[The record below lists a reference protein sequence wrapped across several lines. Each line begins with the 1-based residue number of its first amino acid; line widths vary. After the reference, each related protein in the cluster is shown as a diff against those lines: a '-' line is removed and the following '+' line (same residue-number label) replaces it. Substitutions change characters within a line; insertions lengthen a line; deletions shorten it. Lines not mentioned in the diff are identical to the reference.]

1 MELKSLSYI
10 LFLLITIIIYFAS
23 CRKFA
28 AQRLVLIIANISFI
42 LFVSDLRSL
51 FIITFLVSFAYFMGI
66 FIEKA
71 VKDKNKKKSKVLMWF
86 SVIFM
91 IGVLCYFKFFKE
103 SFEILRE
110 AFSSNGFEISKLITP
125 IGLSYYS
132 LSLVGYII
140 DVYHKKHAAERDYL
154 TFFSF
159 VTFFPAIIEGPFS
172 LYRSIG
178 GQFKEQHYFNW
189 DRTVSGLQRIL
200 WGYFKKVVIADRIGI
215 IVLGVLGDE
224 KAVGLLVFWTMVL
237 YSFQIY
243 TDFSGGIDVIM
254 GAAEILGFKLT
265 ENFNAPFMAKSVTE
279 FWQRWHMSFGEVM
292 EKYIY
297 FPIVLNK
304 SVIKFTKKVKNKY
317 FQKVFAASLAS
328 FIVFVLVGIWHGT
341 GWNYVVYGCYQAF
354 FVSSAVVLGPVY
366 KNAKAKLHINETCMS
381 WQLFQTIRTFVILVF
396 GRMLTRAKDL
406 EQGISLIKRTF
417 SAWNPHVLFDG
428 TLMKYGLDYK
438 NYYLMIA
445 CIILVM
451 IVDVLHYRGMKI
463 RETIMKRDIA
473 FRYVLYF
480 GAIFAIIIFGIYG
493 SQYSASSFIYQAF

>member
-1 MELKSLSYI
+1 MEIKSLAYI

-23 CRKFA
+23 CRKQS

-51 FIITFLVSFAYFMGI
+51 FIIFFLVTLAYFMGI
-66 FIEKA
+66 LIEKA
-71 VKDKNKKKSKVLMWF
+71 VKEKNKKKSQILMWVTVVF
-86 SVIFM
+86 FISF
-91 IGVLCYFKFFKE
+91 LCYFKYFKQ

-110 AFSSNGFEISKLITP
+110 ALSSNGFEISKLLTP

-132 LSLVGYII
+132 LSLVAYII
-140 DVYHKKHAAERDYL
+140 DVYHKKHAAETNYL
-154 TFFSF
+154 DFLAF
-159 VTFFPAIIEGPFS
+159 VTFFPAIVEGPFG

-178 GQFKEQHYFNW
+178 KQFKQVHYYDWN
-189 DRTVSGLQRIL
+189 RMVSGLQRIL

-215 IVLGVLGDE
+215 IVLGVLSDE
-224 KAVGLLVFWTMVL
+224 GAVGLLVFWIMVL

-254 GAAEILGFKLT
+254 GVAEIMGFDLL

-292 EKYIY
+292 EKYVY
-297 FPIVLNK
+297 FPLVLNK
-304 SVIKFTKKVKNKY
+304 SVIKFSKKIKNKY
-317 FQKVFAASLAS
+317 FQRVFAASLAS

-354 FVSSAVVLGPVY
+354 FVSSAVFLGPMY
-366 KNAKAKLHINETCMS
+366 KKAKAALHINDTCMS
-381 WQLFQTIRTFVILVF
+381 WQIFQIIRTFVILVF

-428 TLMKYGLDYK
+428 TLFGYGLDYK

-445 CIILVM
+445 CIVLVM
-451 IVDVLHYRGMKI
+451 IIDVLHYRGMKI
-463 RETIMKRDIA
+463 RETIMKQDIV
-473 FRYVLYF
+473 FRY
-480 GAIFAIIIFGIYG
+480 AIYMAALFVIIIFGIYG
-493 SQYSASSFIYQAF
+493 SQYSASSFIYQGF